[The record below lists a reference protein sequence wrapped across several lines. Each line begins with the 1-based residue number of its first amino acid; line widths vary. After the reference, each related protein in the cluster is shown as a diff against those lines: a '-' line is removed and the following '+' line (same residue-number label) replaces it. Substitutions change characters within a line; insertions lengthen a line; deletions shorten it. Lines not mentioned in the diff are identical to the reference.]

1 MATNTV
7 EATLRS
13 HYSDGVSRAVETTRR
28 TLEQNMAMMRNAG
41 VAMSRGIGAAFEYLA
56 SKAEYWS
63 RLASQVSG
71 STDDSF
77 KRMIMSS
84 RLWSMGIVA
93 ALGAVIAKITEFVIS
108 AAKEAS
114 DLTEL
119 KIVYEGLTR
128 TVGWHADTLARVK
141 SATEGLVGSTD
152 LLKNSNRV
160 MQSGIK
166 ISGAQYIQLTENVFR
181 LAKAARVDGA
191 QALNMLTDALI
202 KGNARGFQ
210 AIGIH
215 INVKDAISEMAM
227 ATGQHTT
234 ALQDSARMQA
244 FYNELLQKTGE
255 AAAKLPA
262 DFLSFRDALT
272 RLEKI

>member
-1 MATNTV
+1 
-7 EATLRS
+7 
-13 HYSDGVSRAVETTRR
+13 
-28 TLEQNMAMMRNAG
+28 
-41 VAMSRGIGAAFEYLA
+41 
-56 SKAEYWS
+56 
-63 RLASQVSG
+63 
-71 STDDSF
+71 
-77 KRMIMSS
+77 
-84 RLWSMGIVA
+84 
-93 ALGAVIAKITEFVIS
+93 
-108 AAKEAS
+108 
-114 DLTEL
+114 LTEL

-128 TVGWHADTLARVK
+128 TVGWHADTLVRLK

-166 ISGAQYIQLTENVFR
+166 ISDAQYIQLTENVFR